1 MENSLV
7 DPPDCRISQDT
18 SMVSPALLSASAR
31 PHVSLPSA
39 RLRNS
44 FRWSMQRNFEQC
56 SPSAWPTTPGRQ
68 VRSPRLRTVGDAE
81 LTIVAFIVCDP
92 RSTAVIQPTRPPSLF
107 RTANSKGTFVGGFVR
122 PAKREYHSEYLPR
135 TVIIFGLRLVVRD
148 SRCLRRYTLLSSD
161 GPYCGPQ
168 AGTSLSLTGSMGR
181 LLTSETWIETPLIFS
196 TACCKRG
203 MVSLKTE

>member
-68 VRSPRLRTVGDAE
+68 VRSPRLRTVRDAE
-81 LTIVAFIVCDP
+81 LTIVASYCMRYSLGKGALGAHGLSENDA
-92 RSTAVIQPTRPPSLF
+92 RTRGLPTLSF
-107 RTANSKGTFVGGFVR
+107 TSEGEKGSNKSGE
-122 PAKREYHSEYLPR
+122 A
-135 TVIIFGLRLVVRD
+135 
-148 SRCLRRYTLLSSD
+148 
-161 GPYCGPQ
+161 
-168 AGTSLSLTGSMGR
+168 LTGV
-181 LLTSETWIETPLIFS
+181 
-196 TACCKRG
+196 A
-203 MVSLKTE
+203 